1 MRKIIWITLI
11 ATAWLLADPA
21 LEFRVP
27 GWLEVG
33 APPALAQAQLK
44 KRPHGLLRHRAARRP
59 VRGSSTPVQ
68 SNQPGLYP
76 MQTHAPPAAPETTA
90 TVRHA
95 APVPGY
101 PQVPTT
107 AILPRGSTGGAGA
120 ETYSDKVVRCTH
132 QAGLGGLQSDQ
143 QSAYITSCAQ

>member
-1 MRKIIWITLI
+1 MRKLIWITLI

-33 APPALAQAQLK
+33 APPALAQAQVK
-44 KRPHGLLRHRAARRP
+44 KRPSGLRHRAMRR

-68 SNQPGLYP
+68 SNAPGLYP
-76 MQTHAPPAAPETTA
+76 MQNYASPAAPNTTGS
-90 TVRHA
+90 VVQ
-95 APVPGY
+95 APPIAGY

-143 QSAYITSCAQ
+143 QSAYITNCAQ